1 MVGPELET
9 KIKIGKLAVIDKV
22 LTILDGL
29 LQRLWVRVLLSHMF
43 WPLFIWS
50 LGAKVSI
57 FLSLKSIVI
66 QYLHLFSLLQQ
77 NAIDRGLIHSRNFF
91 LRVPE
96 AGKFKLKH
104 Q

>member
-29 LQRLWVRVLLSHMF
+29 LRRLWVRVLLSHMF

-57 FLSLKSIVI
+57 FLSLKKVLLYSIFIYSVC
-66 QYLHLFSLLQQ
+66 Y
-77 NAIDRGLIHSRNFF
+77 NRM
-91 LRVPE
+91 P
-96 AGKFKLKH
+96 
-104 Q
+104 